1 MLDRSDL
8 SDLLGPPTRGKVRDV
23 YELPG
28 DRLLFVATDRLSAF
42 DVVLGCVP
50 HKGQVLTEVSNWWF
64 DQLSPIVAH
73 HVVDR
78 VDPNAVVGV
87 RCRTLPVE
95 VVVRGYLTGVT
106 STALWPRYRD
116 GARELY
122 GIRLPDGLSFND
134 PLPTPIVTPTTKAAV
149 GHDEPVTSAEVV
161 SRGLVEAALWEQ
173 VCDVALALFRRGGE
187 LAAAAGLTLVDT
199 KYEFGLDPAGRLTL
213 IDEVHTPDSSRF
225 WRAETGENLDKELV
239 RRWYAEHG
247 YRGEGA
253 PPPLPDELAAT
264 LSQAYLEIHRRL
276 CRRDFEPAPIP
287 EAERLHANVAA
298 WLAAQGTPPAARP

>member
-8 SDLLGPPTRGKVRDV
+8 TDLLGPPTRGKVRDV
-23 YELPG
+23 YELPE

-64 DQLSPIVAH
+64 DHLAPIVAH

-161 SRGLVEAALWEQ
+161 SRGLVDGALWEQ

-187 LAAAAGLTLVDT
+187 LAADAGLTLVDT
-199 KYEFGLDPAGRLTL
+199 KYEFGLDPEGRLTL

-225 WRAETGENLDKELV
+225 WLQETGENLDKELV

-264 LSQAYLEIHRRL
+264 LSTAYLEIHRRL
-276 CRRDFEPAPIP
+276 CRVAFEPAATP

-298 WLAAQGTPPAARP
+298 WLAREQR

>member
-23 YELPG
+23 YGLPG
-28 DRLLFVATDRLSAF
+28 DRLLFVASDRLSAF

-64 DQLSPIVAH
+64 DRLEPIVAH

-87 RCRTLPVE
+87 RCTTLPVE

-122 GIRLPDGLSFND
+122 GIRLPDGLRFND
-134 PLPTPIVTPTTKAAV
+134 PLPTPIVTPTTKAV
-149 GHDEPVTSAEVV
+149 HGHDEPITSAEVV
-161 SRGLVEAALWEQ
+161 ERGLVEAGLWARVQE
-173 VCDVALALFRRGGE
+173 VALALFRRGGE
-187 LAAAAGLTLVDT
+187 LATEAGLTLVDT
-199 KYEFGLDPAGRLTL
+199 KYEFGLDPHGALTL

-225 WRAETGENLDKELV
+225 WLNETGENLDKELV
-239 RRWYAEHG
+239 RRWYADNG
-247 YRGEGA
+247 YRGEGD
-253 PPPLPDELAAT
+253 PPPLPDELGAT
-264 LSQAYLEIHRRL
+264 LSTAYLEIHRRL
-276 CRRDFEPAPIP
+276 CRRPFEPGETP
-287 EAERLHANVAA
+287 EAERLHRNVAD
-298 WLAAQGTPPAARP
+298 WLHRHGIDRQRL